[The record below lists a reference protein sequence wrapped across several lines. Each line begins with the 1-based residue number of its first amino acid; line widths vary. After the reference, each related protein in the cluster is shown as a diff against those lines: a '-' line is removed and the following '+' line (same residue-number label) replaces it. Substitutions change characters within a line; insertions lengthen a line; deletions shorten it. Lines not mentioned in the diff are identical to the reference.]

1 MSTCESVDLPEPFG
15 PMSACTS
22 PDRTSRST
30 PRRISCPATVACRFV
45 IFSTLIGRLP
55 PIREVASPQQP
66 CAVRTTQPW
75 GWGRS
80 RGAHDH
86 VGAVDADVVDRD
98 RAGGGEALG
107 RAVDER
113 EGGTVARALD
123 LTLVLPHVALGQ
135 RVVLVRALV
144 ADHVEGAL

>member
-22 PDRTSRST
+22 PERTSRST

-45 IFSTLIGRLP
+45 ILSTLIGRLP
-55 PIREVASPQQP
+55 TIREVASLEVVERRQ
-66 CAVRTTQPW
+66 VTQPW

-86 VGAVDADVVDRD
+86 IGALDADVVDGD

-107 RAVDER
+107 RAVDE
-113 EGGTVARALD
+113 
-123 LTLVLPHVALGQ
+123 
-135 RVVLVRALV
+135 
-144 ADHVEGAL
+144 